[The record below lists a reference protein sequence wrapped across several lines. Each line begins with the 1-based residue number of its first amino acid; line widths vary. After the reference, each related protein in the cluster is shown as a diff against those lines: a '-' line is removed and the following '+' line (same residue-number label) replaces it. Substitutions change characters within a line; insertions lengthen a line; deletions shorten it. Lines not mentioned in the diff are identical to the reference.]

1 MSIFSKNNLMLGTT
15 YPFFGLVE
23 RESSQSRVKTFIT
36 FSPRSVLNNK
46 QNLKL
51 LAEDKIILFD
61 EDQINTISEDFLLTN
76 NNFYSENNS
85 SNNDTLE
92 IEKYNSIDS
101 GKENDNL
108 TLEKMFNNKKEFQVV
123 ETTLDEDLSHKN
135 NKNKNF
141 NNDNLSQ
148 VIINEKNLLKDLSI
162 KTQLSPKVLNII
174 KQNFVE
180 ISGYNILPTFLP
192 VGGPTFVEE
201 ILDLEVFQKSTLDK
215 QLLKLSLI
223 MEKLKYLILLL
234 QVEKS
239 IFHQIIF
246 TK

>member
-61 EDQINTISEDFLLTN
+61 EDQINTISEDFFLLTN

-174 KQNFVE
+174 KQNF
-180 ISGYNILPTFLP
+180 I
-192 VGGPTFVEE
+192 
-201 ILDLEVFQKSTLDK
+201 
-215 QLLKLSLI
+215 
-223 MEKLKYLILLL
+223 
-234 QVEKS
+234 
-239 IFHQIIF
+239 
-246 TK
+246 